1 MRVRLNLVPI
11 NKRLSLV
18 LCFTIR
24 AILQSSKRENNSYS
38 STKKDNDEQQ
48 TNKEAALLASTVR
61 GD

>member
-38 STKKDNDEQQ
+38 STKKDDEQQ